1 MALID
6 DLEKEGYD
14 TSQITPDL
22 ISSLEKEGYDT
33 SGLKKAPATP
43 QESPLKS
50 FARKVANALPTAG
63 AIGVPAVA
71 GIATEGLS
79 LPATAGLSAAGGA
92 GGEAAKQLILRAL
105 NAKDT
110 SDFFTN
116 PSLGPDAGT
125 AAKDIGVEGAKDA
138 ALTYAG
144 GKLLP
149 PVGEAIGK
157 AAGYARK
164 LAFAPGAEEVGQ
176 AGKEAI
182 ADIAAKG
189 AEKLGLARET
199 AQAGK
204 EGLISAEEKA
214 GLHFGSTPEFEGLVK
229 DPDEMAK
236 FVESK
241 FNLLK
246 GRTPQQLAQEVDPQ
260 TLQTLRKVA
269 QEGEK
274 MTNLSDIA
282 KSQLKQIK
290 STTTA
295 ALGEAEPEIG
305 DALKTYHTAN
315 DVAAGIPA
323 EIKANIAAQKLR
335 NSQNVIDAKKLE
347 NTRKLIKAGL
357 AAGGA
362 YLGFKKLTGGQ

>member
-22 ISSLEKEGYDT
+22 VASLEKEGYDT
-33 SGLKKAPATP
+33 SGLKKGPPA
-43 QESPLKS
+43 ESPLKS
-50 FARKVANALPTAG
+50 FVRKAANYLPTVG
-63 AIGVPAVA
+63 AIGVPAAA

-79 LPATAGLSAAGGA
+79 LPATSGLAAAGGA

-105 NAKDT
+105 NAKNT

-116 PSLGPDAGT
+116 PTLGPSAGD
-125 AAKDIGVEGAKDA
+125 AAKDIGIEGAKDA

-149 PVGEAIGK
+149 PVGEALGK
-157 AAGYARK
+157 AGGFAKK
-164 LAFAPGAEEVGQ
+164 LIFAPGASEVGQ

-189 AEKLGLARET
+189 AEKLGLAQET
-199 AQAGK
+199 AAAGK
-204 EGLISAEEKA
+204 AGLISAEEKA

-229 DPDEMAK
+229 NPDEMAK

-241 FNLLK
+241 SNLLK

-260 TLQTLRKVA
+260 SLQTLRKVA

-274 MTNLSDIA
+274 MTDLSDIA

-290 STTTA
+290 TTTTA
-295 ALGEAEPEIG
+295 ALGEAEPEVG

-315 DVAAGIPA
+315 DVAAGVPA
-323 EIKANIAAQKLR
+323 EIKARIAAQKLT
-335 NSQNVIDAKKLE
+335 NSQNVIDAQKLE

-357 AAGGA
+357 ATAGA
-362 YLGFKKLTGGQ
+362 YLGVKKLTGGH